1 MAIPRPGGDRTRLT
15 GRLTPPFDR
24 GLSRLLD
31 EWEFDR
37 RCGRCRGVS
46 GPNGTVSPRHRR
58 RPAIHAFCRS
68 APPEKLVDGR
78 PSPPMIQSFRRARHA
93 RGRDLGC
100 RRLGRPQPSGSP
112 SWRYSE
118 PVGGCRKVRLKSSS
132 AGMASWSSPAKQ
144 AWRLRHRRQPT
155 SPGLACSRLH
165 MRENAGFPPLSI
177 RRPRVQN
184 TRRTVRSW
192 FAMSA
197 NAALRSSG
205 FWLLRK
211 TYEPSGLLSS
221 LEHARSAV
229 PNSPDT

>member
-100 RRLGRPQPSGSP
+100 RRPGRPQPSGSP

-118 PVGGCRKVRLKSSS
+118 PVGGCRKVRLKSWS

-144 AWRLRHRRQPT
+144 
-155 SPGLACSRLH
+155 GLAATALVGSRQV
-165 MRENAGFPPLSI
+165 RGSRAAGSTCVDPPAAGSEYPPDRAQLVRYVGE
-177 RRPRVQN
+177 RRPEV
-184 TRRTVRSW
+184 VW
-192 FAMSA
+192 I
-197 NAALRSSG
+197 LVV
-205 FWLLRK
+205 
-211 TYEPSGLLSS
+211 E
-221 LEHARSAV
+221 EDV
-229 PNSPDT
+229 

>member
-1 MAIPRPGGDRTRLT
+1 MAIPRPGRDRTRLT

-144 AWRLRHRRQPT
+144 AWRLRHLSAADKSGARVQPA
-155 SPGLACSRLH
+155 PH
-165 MRENAGFPPLSI
+165 VSI